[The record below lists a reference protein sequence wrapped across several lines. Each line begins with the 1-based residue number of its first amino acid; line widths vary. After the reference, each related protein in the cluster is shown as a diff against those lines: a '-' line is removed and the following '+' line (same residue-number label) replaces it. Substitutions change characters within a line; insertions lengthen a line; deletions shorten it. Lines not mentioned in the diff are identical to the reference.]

1 MEAYNSLPAHLLHHL
16 QPQFLHPS
24 LSLGSGAFRPLADLK
39 TFPSPSAFGP
49 PKSLKIET
57 GPDGVM
63 VNAHAHSGMFS
74 PADDRMIGTQR
85 TDSCSPASISLSPP
99 APPPSSVHHVKEES
113 MDAQVSE
120 DGDRPAS
127 CTPGPCLI
135 DADSHTHDEAKGFR
149 REYFLFRTFLGRRMK
164 PVSFGQ

>member
-57 GPDGVM
+57 GTDGVM
-63 VNAHAHSGMFS
+63 VNNHHSGMFS
-74 PADDRMIGTQR
+74 PGDERLMGTQR

-99 APPPSSVHHVKEES
+99 APPQNSVHHVKEES

-135 DADSHTHDEAKGFR
+135 DADSHTHDENKGFR
-149 REYFLFRTFLGRRMK
+149 RKLHFINTILR
-164 PVSFGQ
+164 